1 MVKDKSE
8 YNKSDANVGT
18 RMRKIIREKY
28 KEEIDLKFK
37 AFEAFLAKKAAS
49 NRLARGFIMRRII
62 TFFLVNDK

>member
-37 AFEAFLAKKAAS
+37 ALRCS
-49 NRLARGFIMRRII
+49 I
-62 TFFLVNDK
+62 T